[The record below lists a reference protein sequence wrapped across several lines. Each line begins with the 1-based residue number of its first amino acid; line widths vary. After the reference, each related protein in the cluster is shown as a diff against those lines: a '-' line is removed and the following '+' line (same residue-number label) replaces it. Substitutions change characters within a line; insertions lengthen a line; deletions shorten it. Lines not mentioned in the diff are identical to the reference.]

1 MAKSTM
7 LSKASILAAIGTIST
22 PELLSIP
29 ELGGDVYVKPQTAGE
44 REALEA
50 AFGEQRDKNG
60 IRATVFVHSVCD
72 ADGNLLF
79 AEDDIEQVKQLPAKI
94 VAKVFNKSNEINGI
108 SSDAVDKAEKNS

>member
-7 LSKASILAAIGTIST
+7 LSKANILSAISTAMT

-29 ELGGDVYVKPQTAGE
+29 ELGGDVYIKPHTAGE
-44 REALEA
+44 REALET

-72 ADGNLLF
+72 AEGNLLF

-94 VAKVFNKSNEINGI
+94 VSKVFNKSNEINGI
-108 SSDAVDKAEKNS
+108 STDAVDKAGKNS